1 MAKNENEM
9 KKEIY
14 RVQDEQHNPLFRYIV
29 QMQGKC
35 P

>member
-9 KKEIY
+9 KEIY
-14 RVQDEQHNPLFRYIV
+14 RVQDEHNPLFRDIV